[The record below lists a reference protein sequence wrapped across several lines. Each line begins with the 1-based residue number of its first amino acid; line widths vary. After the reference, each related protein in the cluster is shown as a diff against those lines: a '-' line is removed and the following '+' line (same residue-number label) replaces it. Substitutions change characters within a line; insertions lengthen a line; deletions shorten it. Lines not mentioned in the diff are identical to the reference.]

1 MSMSGDEVRK
11 RIRSLLN
18 ERIDMQKKNFP
29 RAGALSAGRRRKNHA
44 MVESDS
50 DNEMGGTV
58 YGGTVYG
65 GTVYGGKK
73 MSKFDRHMFMTMKHH
88 PKYGGAWY
96 DWFGNTYNKVKNELV
111 NPDSVFRKDVVP
123 VAQQAFEIAKT
134 VAPLVGVGKRRKHKK
149 GGAWYDFIGNAYN
162 AVKNEVVN
170 PDSALRK
177 NIIPEAQKL
186 KQAYDVAKSMAPL
199 MGVGKR
205 KKCKCESKSK
215 CGGKKDGRGARA
227 EIVKKVM
234 RDKGLS
240 MIEASK
246 YVKAHG
252 LY

>member
-1 MSMSGDEVRK
+1 MSGDEVRK

-44 MVESDS
+44 MVEMDS
-50 DNEMGGTV
+50 DDEMGGTV

-96 DWFGNTYNKVKNELV
+96 DWFGNTYNKVKNELT

-134 VAPLVGVGKRRKHKK
+134 VAPLVGVGKRRKHK

-205 KKCKCESKSK
+205 KKR
-215 CGGKKDGRGARA
+215 GGKKDGRNARA

-234 RDKGLS
+234 REKHLS